1 MIELKNV
8 TYRYPFSDRNALEDI
23 SLKVRP
29 GEAVLC
35 TGVSGCGK
43 STLIRLINGLCPHY
57 FGGELQGTVR
67 VAGQD
72 NQKLKLH
79 EISSRVGTLFQNPE
93 MQFFALGVEEEMA
106 FKPESRGMP
115 SDKIREL
122 IAKTSQRFGL
132 NSVLKNTI
140 HELSQGQKQKVGLA
154 SLMMEPLQVLILDE
168 PTGNLDPESTM
179 DLAEEILRLKE
190 KGVAVLIVDHRLY
203 WLNDVAVRVC
213 VLE

>member
-8 TYRYPFSDRNALEDI
+8 TYRYPFSDRNTLEDI

-93 MQFFALGVEEEMA
+93 TQFFALGVEEEMA

-132 NSVLKNTI
+132 NSVLKIRSTN
-140 HELSQGQKQKVGLA
+140 
-154 SLMMEPLQVLILDE
+154 SLRDKNRRSV
-168 PTGNLDPESTM
+168 
-179 DLAEEILRLKE
+179 
-190 KGVAVLIVDHRLY
+190 
-203 WLNDVAVRVC
+203 WLP
-213 VLE
+213 